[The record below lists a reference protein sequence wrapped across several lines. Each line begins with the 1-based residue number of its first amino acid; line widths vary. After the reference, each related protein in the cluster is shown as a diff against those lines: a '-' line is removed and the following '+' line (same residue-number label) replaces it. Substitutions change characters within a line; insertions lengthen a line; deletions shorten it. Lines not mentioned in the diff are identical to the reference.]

1 MNPQNHK
8 SQGKVIKSAR
18 EIRDYLQNIK
28 IWLTAPFSRI
38 SVKKQWE
45 NILQV
50 NQDNICQAGILYP
63 DKISFK
69 DEEQIK
75 IF

>member
-1 MNPQNHK
+1 MCQRNER
-8 SQGKVIKSAR
+8 G
-18 EIRDYLQNIK
+18 YLQNIK
-28 IWLTAPFSRI
+28 IWPTAPFSRI